1 MGRGDIGR
9 DNTSRLGERSL
20 AVSATVAL
28 DGGLKD
34 AATAP
39 CRRCESSRGEAGRGE
54 AGRGEAG
61 RGEAGRGDAGAAEA
75 RKGRGDDGS
84 RRGDGAWPRGD
95 SACTWSSVF
104 EPLGIGEI
112 IMESP
117 LGRTAFVVVLV
128 LVLVPLL
135 VGLLLAGAGAAGAA
149 KGSPLP
155 LNKCHS
161 GRRWLELGSRMRARS
176 SFVITG
182 GSAATRGRA
191 VSGGPQRGQS
201 SDTARGVGAISS
213 FDTHIGDAM
222 HAGLSCRAHGEHSK
236 SSVHVTAPLRSF
248 RELVYEGWGL
258 ILSRQTS
265 RGTQDTT
272 HGTQRQH
279 DGRRDPHIASTRT
292 PNQCILCQD

>member
-39 CRRCESSRGEAGRGE
+39 CRRCESS
-54 AGRGEAG
+54 

-117 LGRTAFVVVLV
+117 LGRTAFVLVLV
-128 LVLVPLL
+128 LVPLLVPLL

-182 GSAATRGRA
+182 SSAAIRGRA

-222 HAGLSCRAHGEHSK
+222 HAGRSGRVMDTRGTQSNSSCAFSNTKRRRRCGRSCEH
-236 SSVHVTAPLRSF
+236 VF
-248 RELVYEGWGL
+248 EGWGL
-258 ILSRQTS
+258 NNLSRQTS
-265 RGTQDTT
+265 RGWLP
-272 HGTQRQH
+272 RWAS
-279 DGRRDPHIASTRT
+279 RDHKV
-292 PNQCILCQD
+292 

>member
-9 DNTSRLGERSL
+9 DNTSRLGERCL

-39 CRRCESSRGEAGRGE
+39 CRRCESS
-54 AGRGEAG
+54 

-117 LGRTAFVVVLV
+117 LGRTAFVLVLV
-128 LVLVPLL
+128 LVPLLVPLL

-182 GSAATRGRA
+182 GRA

-222 HAGLSCRAHGEHSK
+222 HAGRSGRVMDTRGGYTIEFLVRSRIQSSGAVAVVPVNMCSRVGVSISYLDRPAEAGCRGEPA
-236 SSVHVTAPLRSF
+236 VNGYPPT
-248 RELVYEGWGL
+248 
-258 ILSRQTS
+258 RQTAEAHK
-265 RGTQDTT
+265 TQHATG
-272 HGTQRQH
+272 HR
-279 DGRRDPHIASTRT
+279 
-292 PNQCILCQD
+292 C

>member
-1 MGRGDIGR
+1 
-9 DNTSRLGERSL
+9 
-20 AVSATVAL
+20 VAL

-39 CRRCESSRGEAGRGE
+39 CRRCESS
-54 AGRGEAG
+54 

-117 LGRTAFVVVLV
+117 LGRTAFVLVLV
-128 LVLVPLL
+128 LVPLLVPLL

-182 GSAATRGRA
+182 GRA

-222 HAGLSCRAHGEHSK
+222 HAGRSGRVMDVRGGNTIEFRVAFSNVRSRHRCGRSCLCTPVRCLGCRILNIGCEH
-236 SSVHVTAPLRSF
+236 VF
-248 RELVYEGWGL
+248 EGWGL
-258 ILSRQTS
+258 NNLSRQTS
-265 RGTQDTT
+265 RGWLP
-272 HGTQRQH
+272 RWAS
-279 DGRRDPHIASTRT
+279 RDHKV
-292 PNQCILCQD
+292 

>member
-9 DNTSRLGERSL
+9 DNTSRLGERCL
-20 AVSATVAL
+20 AVSATMAL

-39 CRRCESSRGEAGRGE
+39 CRRCESSRGEAC
-54 AGRGEAG
+54 
-61 RGEAGRGDAGAAEA
+61 RGDAGAAEA
-75 RKGRGDDGS
+75 RKGRGDNRS
-84 RRGDGAWPRGD
+84 RRGDGALPRGD
-95 SACTWSSVF
+95 SACTWSAVF
-104 EPLGIGEI
+104 EPPGSGEI
-112 IMESP
+112 VMEPP
-117 LGRTAFVVVLV
+117 LGRTAFV

>member
-1 MGRGDIGR
+1 MGRGEIGR
-9 DNTSRLGERSL
+9 DNTSRLGERCL

-39 CRRCESSRGEAGRGE
+39 CRRCESSRGEAC
-54 AGRGEAG
+54 
-61 RGEAGRGDAGAAEA
+61 RGDAGAAEA
-75 RKGRGDDGS
+75 RKGRGDNRS
-84 RRGDGAWPRGD
+84 RRGDGALPRGD
-95 SACTWSSVF
+95 SACTWSAVF
-104 EPLGIGEI
+104 EPPGSGEI
-112 IMESP
+112 VMEPP
-117 LGRTAFVVVLV
+117 LGRTAFV

-161 GRRWLELGSRMRARS
+161 GRRWSLTRARS

-182 GSAATRGRA
+182 GLDAAGDSAAPRGRA

-222 HAGLSCRAHGEHSK
+222 HAGWRA
-236 SSVHVTAPLRSF
+236 T
-248 RELVYEGWGL
+248 
-258 ILSRQTS
+258 
-265 RGTQDTT
+265 
-272 HGTQRQH
+272 
-279 DGRRDPHIASTRT
+279 GRRVGVLVELPVQYHCTVQPGSHS
-292 PNQCILCQD
+292 PGPV

>member
-1 MGRGDIGR
+1 MGRGEIGR
-9 DNTSRLGERSL
+9 DNTSRLGERCL

-39 CRRCESSRGEAGRGE
+39 CRRCESSRGEAC
-54 AGRGEAG
+54 
-61 RGEAGRGDAGAAEA
+61 RGDAGAAEA
-75 RKGRGDDGS
+75 RKGRGDNRS
-84 RRGDGAWPRGD
+84 RRGDGALPRGD
-95 SACTWSSVF
+95 SACTWSAVF
-104 EPLGIGEI
+104 EPPGSGEI
-112 IMESP
+112 VMEPP
-117 LGRTAFVVVLV
+117 LGRTAFV

-161 GRRWLELGSRMRARS
+161 GRRWSLTRARS

-182 GSAATRGRA
+182 GLDAAGDSAAPRGRA

-222 HAGLSCRAHGEHSK
+222 HAGWRA
-236 SSVHVTAPLRSF
+236 T
-248 RELVYEGWGL
+248 
-258 ILSRQTS
+258 
-265 RGTQDTT
+265 
-272 HGTQRQH
+272 
-279 DGRRDPHIASTRT
+279 GRRVCVLVASRT
-292 PNQCILCQD
+292 VQYSTLCVTSKHLGFLVHSEHE

>member
-9 DNTSRLGERSL
+9 DNTSRLGERCL
-20 AVSATVAL
+20 AVSATMAL

-39 CRRCESSRGEAGRGE
+39 CRRCESS
-54 AGRGEAG
+54 

-182 GSAATRGRA
+182 GRA

-222 HAGLSCRAHGEHSK
+222 HAGRSGRVMGTRGGNTIEFRVSFSIVQSRRRCGRSCEH
-236 SSVHVTAPLRSF
+236 VF
-248 RELVYEGWGL
+248 EGWGL
-258 ILSRQTS
+258 NNLSRQTS
-265 RGTQDTT
+265 RGWLP
-272 HGTQRQH
+272 RWAS
-279 DGRRDPHIASTRT
+279 RDHKV
-292 PNQCILCQD
+292 

>member
-39 CRRCESSRGEAGRGE
+39 CRRCESS
-54 AGRGEAG
+54 RGEAG

-112 IMESP
+112 IMEPP
-117 LGRTAFVVVLV
+117 LGRTVVLVLV

-182 GSAATRGRA
+182 GLDAAGGSAAPRGRA

-279 DGRRDPHIASTRT
+279 DGRRDPHTVEYQT
-292 PNQCILCQD
+292 

>member
-1 MGRGDIGR
+1 MGRGEIGR
-9 DNTSRLGERSL
+9 DNTSRLGERCL

-39 CRRCESSRGEAGRGE
+39 CRRCESSRGEAC
-54 AGRGEAG
+54 
-61 RGEAGRGDAGAAEA
+61 RGDAGAAEA
-75 RKGRGDDGS
+75 RKGRGDNGS
-84 RRGDGAWPRGD
+84 RRGDGALPRGD
-95 SACTWSSVF
+95 SACTWSAVF
-104 EPLGIGEI
+104 EPPGSGEI
-112 IMESP
+112 VMEPP
-117 LGRTAFVVVLV
+117 LGRTAFV

-222 HAGLSCRAHGEHSK
+222 HAGRSGRVMDTRGGNTIEFRVRSRIQSRRRCGRSCEH
-236 SSVHVTAPLRSF
+236 VF
-248 RELVYEGWGL
+248 EGWGL
-258 ILSRQTS
+258 NILSRQTS
-265 RGTQDTT
+265 RGWLP
-272 HGTQRQH
+272 R
-279 DGRRDPHIASTRT
+279 
-292 PNQCILCQD
+292 

>member
-9 DNTSRLGERSL
+9 DNTSRLGERCL

-39 CRRCESSRGEAGRGE
+39 CRRCESS
-54 AGRGEAG
+54 

-222 HAGLSCRAHGEHSK
+222 HAGRSGRVMDAWGGNTIEFRVAFSNESQVK
-236 SSVHVTAPLRSF
+236 SSRMYEVGAVAVVRVNMCSRVGVSITYIDRPAEAGCRGGPAVTIKCECVSQHQ
-248 RELVYEGWGL
+248 
-258 ILSRQTS
+258 ILSVS
-265 RGTQDTT
+265 
-272 HGTQRQH
+272 
-279 DGRRDPHIASTRT
+279 
-292 PNQCILCQD
+292 